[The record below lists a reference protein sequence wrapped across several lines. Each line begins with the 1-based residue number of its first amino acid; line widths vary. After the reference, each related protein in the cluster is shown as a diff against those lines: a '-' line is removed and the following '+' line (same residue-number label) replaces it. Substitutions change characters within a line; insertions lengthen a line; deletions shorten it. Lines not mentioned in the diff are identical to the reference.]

1 MTLGS
6 DIMNIKERSEHMKQQ
21 PLFQGMGF
29 SRILDFSKEENSIRL
44 EYIAEH
50 RHCHSGNIAQG
61 GYVTGWIDTTMA
73 HLAMVSSEFSIN
85 PLTLELK
92 VSFFKPANPGIVTTS
107 AKIIKMGKSTAF
119 IEGSLFDNEGNL
131 LAKGSSSNRLIPNEK
146 FPERNYK

>member
-6 DIMNIKERSEHMKQQ
+6 EIMNIKERTEHMKEQ

-50 RHCHSGNIAQG
+50 RHCHSENIVQG
-61 GYVTGWIDTTMA
+61 GYVTGWIDSAMA
-73 HLAMVSSEFSIN
+73 HSVMIPTNFEFS

-92 VSFFKPANPGIVTTS
+92 ITFL
-107 AKIIKMGKSTAF
+107 KSPKHTK
-119 IEGSLFDNEGNL
+119 SP
-131 LAKGSSSNRLIPNEK
+131 KYR
-146 FPERNYK
+146 